1 MGWRRIVYLISL
13 TGCVAFYLIYREWL
27 SGVVLTVA
35 LGLPLFSL
43 LVSLPAMVTTRLE
56 LEHPQFVPLGEEG
69 QADIWVCCN
78 LPAPPAKGRIAVRN
92 TMTGEAWDDKMR
104 SNLPTNHCGQLVIKI
119 RGGWIYDYLGLFRI
133 PMRKKPEGTV
143 LVRPDPIAMEE
154 PPNLGRFLARSWRP
168 KRGGGF
174 GENHELRLY
183 RPGDSLQQIHWKL
196 TAKTGKLILRETV
209 EPEQGLVLL
218 KLDLAGTEAELDE
231 KLGRLL
237 WLSRYLLAQGVH
249 HEIRALTGEGLLYC
263 PVKAEADVQQA
274 VDRLLCTP
282 CAEYGSIQEQVM
294 AASWEYYIGG
304 GTDEEA

>member
-13 TGCVAFYLIYREWL
+13 AGCVAFYLIYRQWL
-27 SGVVLTVA
+27 SGLVLAAV

-43 LVSLPAMVTTRLE
+43 LVSLPAMFTTQLQ
-56 LEHPQFVPLGEEG
+56 LEHPQSVPLGEAG
-69 QADIWVCCN
+69 LADLWVCCS
-78 LPAPPAKGRIAVRN
+78 LPAPPATGKLVIRN
-92 TMTGEAWDDKMR
+92 TMTGEEWDSKMR
-104 SNLPTNHCGQLVIKI
+104 SSLPTDHCGQLVIQT
-119 RGGWIYDYLGLFRI
+119 RAGWIYDYLGLFRI
-133 PMRKKPEGTV
+133 PVGKKPEGKV

-154 PPNLGRFLARSWRP
+154 PPDLGRFLARSWRP

-218 KLDLAGTEAELDE
+218 KLDLSGTEAELDE
-231 KLGRLL
+231 KLGKLL
-237 WLSRYLLAQGVH
+237 WLSRYLLGQDVL
-249 HEIRALTGEGLLYC
+249 HEIRALTGQGLLCC

-282 CAEYGSIQEQVM
+282 CAESGSIQTQDM
-294 AASWEYYIGG
+294 SAAWEYYIGG
-304 GTDEEA
+304 GTDEKR